1 MAIEQASQESEACC
15 SPQTTSCCAPS
26 DALSVSDA
34 RPEDLA
40 QIETLLSAASL
51 PLEGAADHL
60 DGFIVV
66 RDGRALKG
74 AICMEEYGSEVLLRS
89 TVVANDA
96 RETGVG
102 SILVKAFIER
112 ARGRSKDRIYL
123 LTDTAP
129 VFFERFGFHYLESSD
144 EIPESVKGS
153 KEFSLCRA
161 IGADAMVLDLTKPAM
176 DEEQL
181 KAEVRRKY
189 AGVAR
194 SAASKEPSS
203 CCGTPASQKTQVT
216 RDLYSG
222 EKATCIPGSS
232 LEASR
237 GCGDPTSKV
246 GLKAGEVV
254 LDLGSGGGVDV
265 FLAAREV
272 GETGKVY
279 GLDMTDEMLELAR
292 QQAVDYGFD
301 NVEFIKGEI
310 ESIPLPDESV
320 DVVISNCVISL
331 VSDKGAVFKEIFRV
345 LKPGG
350 RVSISDIVSTEPL
363 VPQLKKDLDLWLGC
377 LGGALSLADYRGMM
391 SQTGFD
397 PVGIEK
403 VRVYDLQGLLDGK
416 KAEANAS
423 DDDSHTAVLSQWDGQ
438 LLSAAVTA
446 TRPAM
451 V

>member
-1 MAIEQASQESEACC
+1 MAIEQATRESEACC
-15 SPQTTSCCAPS
+15 GPQTSCCAPS
-26 DALSVSDA
+26 SVSSVTAA

-40 QIETLLSAASL
+40 QIEALLSAASL
-51 PLEGAADHL
+51 PLEGAADHI
-60 DGFIVV
+60 DDFMVV
-66 RDGRALKG
+66 RGDAGLKG
-74 AICMEEYGSEVLLRS
+74 AICMEDYGNDVLLRS
-89 TVVANDA
+89 TVVADDA
-96 RETGVG
+96 RETGIG

-112 ARGRSKDRIYL
+112 ARERGKERIYL

-129 VFFERFGFHYLESSD
+129 IFFERFGFLYLEGSH
-144 EIPESVKGS
+144 EMPESVKAS

-161 IGADAMVLDLTKPAM
+161 IGADAMALDLTQPAM
-176 DEEQL
+176 DDEQL

-194 SAASKEPSS
+194 SVASKEPSS
-203 CCGTPASQKTQVT
+203 CCGTPAAQKTQVT

-222 EKATCIPGSS
+222 EKATCIPGAAI
-232 LEASR
+232 EASR

-246 GLKAGEVV
+246 ALKPGDVV

-272 GETGKVY
+272 GDAGQVY

-292 QQAVDYGFD
+292 QQAADHGFG

-310 ESIPLPDESV
+310 ENIPLPDESV

-331 VSDKGAVFKEIFRV
+331 VSDKSAVFKEIFRV

-350 RVSISDIVSTEPL
+350 QVSISDIVSTEPL
-363 VPQLKKDLDLWLGC
+363 IPELKKDLDLWLGC

-391 SQTGFD
+391 NGSGFD

-403 VRVYDLQGLLDGK
+403 VRVYDLQGMLDGK
-416 KAEANAS
+416 KAEANES
-423 DDDSHTAVLSQWDGQ
+423 DDSHTAVLSSWNGE

-446 TRPAM
+446 TRPAAA
-451 V
+451 